1 MPDEILEQNVN
12 NEAPDLVDD
21 ITTWKANTVSREDF
35 ERVQSER
42 DKFARA
48 LMRGE
53 QLEVE
58 APEKPDVNQLRID
71 LFTEDVQKYTD
82 VEIAEKTLQLRQ
94 AILDEGGID
103 PFVPFG
109 QQTAPEE
116 SDFATAQRVADVL
129 KECIDI
135 SNGNNAIFLAQLQ
148 SRMIDSNPT
157 PNRAA
162 RRSR

>member
-21 ITTWKANTVSREDF
+21 ITAWKANTVSREDF

-71 LFTEDVQKYTD
+71 LYTEDVQKYTD

-94 AILDEGGID
+94 AILDEGGVD
-103 PFVPFG
+103 PFVPIG
-109 QQTAPEE
+109 KQTAPEE

-135 SNGNNAIFLAQLQ
+135 SDGNNAIFLAQLQ
-148 SRMIDSNPT
+148 SRMIDSSPT

-162 RRSR
+162 RRR